1 LDTIAAVII
10 GGASFLGGRGHIGH
24 ALVGAVMIGVIRR
37 LTALLGGIAV
47 AAAIA
52 GPAPADQPIK
62 LGFITKFPVP
72 FFATMEN
79 AAKAY
84 AAAHPGVEIIY
95 GQGASATDI
104 EGQIALIESMV
115 TKGVQGIA
123 ITPVD
128 PTVATTLDKAVAKGV
143 KVVLMDNKIPNWKGQ
158 TALATTNNLEA
169 GKIAGAYLK
178 SVLKDGDTIGILEG
192 VPGVPALDDRV
203 NGMLEGLK
211 GVNVKIVGKGETDCQ
226 EEKGINVAQDML
238 TANPHLVSVYSAS
251 RRTTYPSH
259 FPLSL
264 PPARSTHPRAAIE
277 NQGKLLRFSGLPL
290 RQPMFWAY
298 GGAME
303 EASPYAAITRP
314 QRAQPRAAGVPKR
327 SRARTL
333 TTVDKRSILWRRIC
347 ELKALFTTALAGAG
361 LPSPIRQLKIE
372 QAASALATAE
382 LMRGRFLRDGGGDKS
397 FDEVLR
403 AERRKD
409 AAVKRLGLPADRP
422 QPPVAD
428 AYAALRAHLDA
439 P

>member
-1 LDTIAAVII
+1 M
-10 GGASFLGGRGHIGH
+10 RP
-24 ALVGAVMIGVIRR
+24 
-37 LTALLGGIAV
+37 TALLGGIAV

-238 TANPHLVSVYSAS
+238 TANPHLVSVYSACG
-251 RRTTYPSH
+251 
-259 FPLSL
+259 
-264 PPARSTHPRAAIE
+264 PPAAGAAQAIK
-277 NQGKLLRFSGLPL
+277 NAKLDHHVILVGFDFCCG
-290 RQPMFWAY
+290 
-298 GGAME
+298 
-303 EASPYAAITRP
+303 EAEAL
-314 QRAQPRAAGVPKR
+314 AAGIEDASV
-327 SRARTL
+327 AQ
-333 TTVDKRSILWRRIC
+333 
-347 ELKALFTTALAGAG
+347 F
-361 LPSPIRQLKIE
+361 PSKM
-372 QAASALATAE
+372 AE
-382 LMRGRFLRDGGGDKS
+382 LG
-397 FDEVLR
+397 V
-403 AERRKD
+403 D
-409 AAVKRLGLPADRP
+409 ALVKAIKGEKVESLIDSG
-422 QPPVAD
+422 
-428 AYAALRAHLDA
+428 AALVTKANMDKFK
-439 P
+439 